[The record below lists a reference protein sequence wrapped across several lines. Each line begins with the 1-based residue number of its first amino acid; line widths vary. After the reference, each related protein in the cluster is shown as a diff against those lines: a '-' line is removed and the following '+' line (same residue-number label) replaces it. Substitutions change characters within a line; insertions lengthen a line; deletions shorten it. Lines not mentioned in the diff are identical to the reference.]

1 MAMSEERNRWILLI
15 KELRVEHD
23 ASILEAE
30 RIALS
35 RPEWRRW
42 VERQTNADRKCQ
54 RMALDHIKKKCE
66 ESLLEETEGLIKVR

>member
-1 MAMSEERNRWILLI
+1 MGEERNRWILLI
-15 KELRVEHD
+15 KGLRAEHD

-42 VERQTNADRKCQ
+42 VEQQINADHKC
-54 RMALDHIKKKCE
+54 RRTALHHIKNRGE
-66 ESLLEETEGLIKVR
+66 DSLLKESGGLLKVR

>member
-1 MAMSEERNRWILLI
+1 MDEERNRWIVLI
-15 KELRVEHD
+15 KGLRTEHN

-42 VERQTNADRKCQ
+42 VEWQINADRKCR
-54 RMALDHIKKKCE
+54 RMALHHIKNRGE
-66 ESLLEETEGLIKVR
+66 DSLLRETGGLLKVR